1 MRRLFTKYG
10 LTVLTLAAVIALLL
24 AGMSL
29 VSSSSAVLP
38 NLAGIIAAPFRAAGT
53 AVSNTVG
60 GWRDYFTEYDRL
72 EEENTQLRRQLAEM
86 EAAVRQ
92 AEYDRDENRRLRE
105 LLDLRRQRR
114 DLFFES
120 ALIVG
125 SDYSNWASMITVN
138 KGTAQ
143 DVAVGDCV
151 IDEFGNLVGVV
162 TEAGLTWST
171 VRTVLDSDT
180 SIGALVFRSST
191 SAVAQGDFSL
201 MGDGRLKLGYLGTDP
216 DVMTGDLVVTSGLGG
231 YYPAQLVIG
240 YVEEVGTDDN
250 GLAQYALI
258 RPEARLDTL
267 KQVFIITDF
276 TIVD

>member
-258 RPEARLDTL
+258 RPEARLDSL